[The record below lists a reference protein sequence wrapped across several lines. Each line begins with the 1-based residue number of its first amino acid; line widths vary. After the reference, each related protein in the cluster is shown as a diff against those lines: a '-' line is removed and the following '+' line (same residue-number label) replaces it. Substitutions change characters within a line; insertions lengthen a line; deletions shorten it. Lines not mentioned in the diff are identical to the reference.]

1 MWLGSRRKKP
11 HVVWFFPAIRHAIWK
26 TAYATTFSLLQRTT
40 VYKNIVAE
48 NRKNAIKREN
58 YLERLLKNL
67 AEHKLK
73 RGRNLALIGSLNI
86 GKSFIV
92 KEFLK
97 KVTEESEEGKNAVAY
112 VDFSKIGL
120 TPEELAK
127 SLVLSVASWHL
138 KKDVSNLDDCKLGS
152 ESTKI
157 VEQVK
162 NELLKIKPDHKLLLQ
177 LGFNFSEALCKDKSS
192 ADKDNN
198 LRMIV
203 CLDEFWKLLD
213 FNNYEQID
221 DVLMLF
227 KQVVF
232 SQTHVKYV
240 VIGSA
245 VTLMKEIS
253 KKLDVEV
260 VEVLP
265 LSSSEMHDNE
275 EIKKYFSDK
284 DVDELYYYSSG
295 VPLYVNAIKNR
306 QKIAKSSENE
316 VSIKEAFVAE
326 TLWKSGAIYHACEK
340 KLDDSLDRARGRGLL
355 ISILREISGANSAGL
370 RLSEVSRAIYRSAG
384 VTKNLVER
392 LVKVDL
398 LLKDSGRFRFSDIV
412 LRYWFKNFVAGN
424 EFEEIPGKNEIRNIE
439 VDL

>member
-1 MWLGSRRKKP
+1 MSIRKK
-11 HVVWFFPAIRHAIWK
+11 
-26 TAYATTFSLLQRTT
+26 LQVKEST

-48 NRKNAIKREN
+48 NRKNSIKRES
-58 YLERLLKNL
+58 YVERLLKNL
-67 AEHKLK
+67 DAHKLK
-73 RGRNLALIGSLNI
+73 HGRNIALIGSLNI

-97 KVTEESEEGKNAVAY
+97 KSSESEEAVAY

-120 TPEELAK
+120 TPEELAR
-127 SLVLSVASWHL
+127 SLLLSVASWHL
-138 KKDVSNLDDCKLGS
+138 KKDVSDLDECKLGS

-177 LGFNFSEALCKDKSS
+177 LGFGFAEALCKDKNN
-192 ADKDNN
+192 ADKNN
-198 LRMIV
+198 NFRMIV

-221 DVLMLF
+221 DVLGFF
-227 KQVVF
+227 KQIVF
-232 SQTHVKYV
+232 SQSNVKYV

-245 VTLMKEIS
+245 VTLMKDIS
-253 KKLDVEV
+253 KRLDFEI
-260 VEVLP
+260 VEVLG
-265 LSSSEMHDNE
+265 LNSRELGEHENV
-275 EIKKYFSDK
+275 K
-284 DVDELYYYSSG
+284 DADELYYYSAG

-306 QKIAKSSENE
+306 QKSAKISGNE
-316 VSIKEAFVAE
+316 ASIKEAFVAE
-326 TLWKSGAIYHACEK
+326 TLWKQGVIYHACER

-355 ISILREISGANSAGL
+355 ISILREISAADSSGL
-370 RLSEVSRAIYRSAG
+370 RLSEVSRGIFRSAG

-398 LLKDSGRFRFSDIV
+398 LVKEAGRFRFNDSV
-412 LRYWFKNFVAGN
+412 LKYWFKNFVSGN